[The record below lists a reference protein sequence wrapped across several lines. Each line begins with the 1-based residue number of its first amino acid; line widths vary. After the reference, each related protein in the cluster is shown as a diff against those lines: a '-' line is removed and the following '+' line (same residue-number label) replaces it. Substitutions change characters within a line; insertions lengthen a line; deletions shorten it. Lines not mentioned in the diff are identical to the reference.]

1 MSDPWWAKPG
11 GAPSPGQQWQPTPQR
26 YPTAAP
32 AAPAAQAPRSKG
44 QRPILLWGG
53 LAVVVLVVAVAVLVG
68 VLWGGSLTGRQLDVA
83 SAESGVAA
91 ILSDPINGYG
101 ANEVTDVK
109 CNGGANPAIKAGSG
123 FRCDV
128 QVNGQRRSV
137 DVVFSDDSGTYAVDG
152 PR

>member
-1 MSDPWWAKPG
+1 VSDPWWAKPG
-11 GAPSPGQQWQPTPQR
+11 GAPSPGQRWQPAPQR
-26 YPTAAP
+26 YPTPTP
-32 AAPAAQAPRSKG
+32 AAPPPPSPNR

-53 LAVVVLVVAVAVLVG
+53 LVVVVLVIVAAVLAG
-68 VLWGGSLTGRQLDVA
+68 VLWGGSLNGRELDVR
-83 SAESGVAA
+83 SAESGVTA

-101 ANEVTDVK
+101 ANDVTDVT
-109 CNGGANPAIKAGSG
+109 CNNGENPPIHAGKG

-128 QVNGQRRSV
+128 QINGQRRSV